1 MKTNRRDFYP
11 VNLVLGG
18 IVDFKPTDNVKPVA
32 TIGPGRKYFLKG
44 KSSASWT
51 VTLAQ

>member
-32 TIGPGRKYFLKG
+32 TILSGRQYFLKG
-44 KSSASWT
+44 KST
-51 VTLAQ
+51 LYLTMTLAQ